1 MYSNVQVQKRSC
13 TARAVSGRIGARP
26 SLRRFRWA
34 RVLGPG
40 DGEYD
45 SGYQRDGAGDLV
57 VGELLAQDDEGPE
70 GACLGLELGLG
81 LG

>member
-1 MYSNVQVQKRSC
+1 MLKQLGAA
-13 TARAVSGRIGARP
+13 ARAVSGARP

-45 SGYQRDGAGDLV
+45 GGYQRHGAGDLV